1 MDAMCR
7 VVLPLRQGF
16 CDLQP
21 VMVELRGKRR
31 KETAMGKA
39 TGATPGGTKRYVE
52 RLSSK
57 IDRSHFRQRQDLY
70 ISTVGLGT
78 YLGHWD
84 ERTDKMYCEAVKRAI
99 ELGSNVIDSAINY
112 RFQRSE
118 RAIGLALKQ
127 LFDAGKASR
136 DEIIVATKGGFFPFE
151 NEPPRDPRG
160 WILDNVIRNGA
171 AKPEEIVGGSHC
183 MSPGYLENQLARS
196 LENLGLDTID
206 IYYIH
211 NPETQLGAVTRDEF
225 NRRLRA
231 AFEFLERA
239 VADGRI
245 QFYGTA
251 TWNGYRQPPGS
262 RDSLSLGEIVE
273 IAREVAGE
281 DHHFRVIQL
290 PYNLAMPEA
299 ITEPNQLVDGE
310 QLSPLM
316 AADRLGITVMCSASI
331 HQAKLTQ
338 NLPSFVRDALV
349 GLNTDAQRAIQFV
362 RSTPGVTTALVG
374 MSQRSHVEENLAVA
388 KVPPASVEDFF
399 KMFSSES

>member
-1 MDAMCR
+1 
-7 VVLPLRQGF
+7 
-16 CDLQP
+16 
-21 VMVELRGKRR
+21 MVELRGVRR
-31 KETAMGKA
+31 KERLMAKA
-39 TGATPGGTKRYVE
+39 TGATPEGTRRYVE
-52 RLSSK
+52 RLSGRA
-57 IDRSHFRQRQDLY
+57 DRSHFRQQQDLFMA
-70 ISTVGLGT
+70 TVGLGT

-84 ERTDKMYCEAVKRAI
+84 ERTDKMYCEAIKRAV

-118 RAIGLALKQ
+118 RSIGLALRQ

-151 NEPPRDPRG
+151 NEPPRDPRS
-160 WILDNVIRNGA
+160 WIMENVINNGVA
-171 AKPEEIVGGSHC
+171 RPDEIVGGSHC

-211 NPETQLGAVTRDEF
+211 NPETQLGAVRRDEF

-231 AFEFLERA
+231 AFEFLETAAGDR
-239 VADGRI
+239 RI

-251 TWNGYRQPPGS
+251 TWNGYRQQPS
-262 RDSLSLGEIVE
+262 SVESLSLGEIVE
-273 IAREVAGE
+273 IAREVGGQ

-310 QLSPLM
+310 HLSTLM

-331 HQAKLTQ
+331 LQAKLTQ

-349 GLNTDAQRAIQFV
+349 GLTTDAQRAIQFV

-399 KMFSSES
+399 KMFSSDEQ

>member
-1 MDAMCR
+1 
-7 VVLPLRQGF
+7 
-16 CDLQP
+16 
-21 VMVELRGKRR
+21 
-31 KETAMGKA
+31 MGKA
-39 TGATPGGTKRYVE
+39 TGATLDGTKRYAE
-52 RLSSK
+52 RLGSK
-57 IDRSHFRQRQDLY
+57 TARSHFRQQQDLCM
-70 ISTVGLGT
+70 STIGLGT

-84 ERTDKMYCEAVKRAI
+84 ESTDKMYTEAVKRAI
-99 ELGSNVIDSAINY
+99 ELGSNVLDSAINY

-127 LFDAGKASR
+127 LFDAGKAQR

-160 WILDNVIRNGA
+160 WLMENIINNGVA
-171 AKPEEIVGGSHC
+171 RPEDIVAGSHC
-183 MSPGYLENQLARS
+183 MTPGYLENQLTHS
-196 LENLGLDTID
+196 LENLGLDAID

-211 NPETQLGAVTRDEF
+211 NPETQLGAVSREEF

-239 VADGRI
+239 VTDGRI
-245 QFYGTA
+245 QLYGTA
-251 TWNGYRQPPGS
+251 TWNGYRQPSTAP
-262 RDSLSLGEIVE
+262 DYLSLSEIVK

-299 ITEPNQLVDGE
+299 LTEANQAVDGE
-310 QLSPLM
+310 HLSTLM

-331 HQAKLTQ
+331 LQAKLTQ
-338 NLPSFVRDALV
+338 NLPSFVRDALE
-349 GLNTDAQRAIQFV
+349 GLSTDAQRAIQFV
-362 RSTPGVTTALVG
+362 RSTPGVTTALIG

-399 KMFSSES
+399 KMFSSDGA